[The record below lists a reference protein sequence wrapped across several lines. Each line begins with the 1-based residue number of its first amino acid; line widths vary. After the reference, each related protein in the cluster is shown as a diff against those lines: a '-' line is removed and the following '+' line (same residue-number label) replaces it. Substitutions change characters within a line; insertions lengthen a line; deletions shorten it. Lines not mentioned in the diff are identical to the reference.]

1 MVLWEITLAAAYVL
15 GLKRTYRLALR
26 TQRRILAPKIRQ
38 FLHRRTR
45 AVFNV
50 ALKVNQTIQERDM
63 TFGRN
68 VGNYILQRL
77 NRMKPLAQI
86 QGGSLSNSAPHPSSR
101 LTKLAAKFSNS
112 KTSSY
117 YQLFKR
123 KSGKQNTWFQQKVI
137 WSKPF
142 PSIVKMMRPPS
153 LAGTTTQ
160 CRHLN
165 SNASDAFSPNYRVN
179 WPGDVIRKD
188 IMQWMLR
195 N

>member
-63 TFGRN
+63 TF
-68 VGNYILQRL
+68 
-77 NRMKPLAQI
+77 
-86 QGGSLSNSAPHPSSR
+86 GGSLSNSAPHPSSR